1 MKREE
6 FVAMVL
12 ALASRP
18 FPERYAAYRRLR
30 PLPFESPPLGRIA
43 NDENLALILVMG
55 ENFPLFG
62 VKRMGAILH
71 WPNIQVHH
79 ILQRG
84 IARGRVVK
92 ASASMYRA
100 HSTQQL
106 LFSIQVPDDHK
117 PPSHD

>member
-1 MKREE
+1 VKRDE
-6 FVAMVL
+6 FVAMTI

-18 FPERYAAYRRLR
+18 FPERYAAYRRVR

-84 IARGRVVK
+84 ISRGHVTKV
-92 ASASMYRA
+92 SASMYQA
-100 HSTQQL
+100 HSVHQL
-106 LFSIQVPDDHK
+106 LASLQVPDANQPH
-117 PPSHD
+117 